1 MAHKIPY
8 DKFIEIYSLVPRLCV
23 EIVVKTNEGVLL
35 TKRNIPPALGMWHL
49 PGGTWLKGET
59 AEEAAKRIALDE
71 LGIDISLG
79 ELLGYVDFSPEV
91 AVGHSISLVFLVK
104 PHSFDISP
112 DITTVIIPS
121 FFYHIAHNLISA
133 SIDHC
138 IVSSAPY
145 PILNVLLQSKG
156 SVIHFSLRFLSDD
169 DQYDALEEDS
179 TRMEITK
186 YIIGKL
192 NGQIVSEKVNHD
204 QKIKVILPVNIPQ
217 S

>member
-35 TKRNIPPALGMWHL
+35 TKRNIPPALGMLHL

-104 PHSFDISP
+104 PHSFDIKLNEQASEYGYFKELP
-112 DITTVIIPS
+112 SETIPETKQ
-121 FFYHIAHNLISA
+121 FLE
-133 SIDHC
+133 
-138 IVSSAPY
+138 
-145 PILNVLLQSKG
+145 LNVL
-156 SVIHFSLRFLSDD
+156 
-169 DQYDALEEDS
+169 
-179 TRMEITK
+179 
-186 YIIGKL
+186 
-192 NGQIVSEKVNHD
+192 KV
-204 QKIKVILPVNIPQ
+204 
-217 S
+217 

>member
-104 PHSFDISP
+104 PHSFDIKLNEQASEYGYFKELP
-112 DITTVIIPS
+112 SETIPETKQ
-121 FFYHIAHNLISA
+121 FLE
-133 SIDHC
+133 
-138 IVSSAPY
+138 
-145 PILNVLLQSKG
+145 LNVL
-156 SVIHFSLRFLSDD
+156 
-169 DQYDALEEDS
+169 
-179 TRMEITK
+179 
-186 YIIGKL
+186 
-192 NGQIVSEKVNHD
+192 KV
-204 QKIKVILPVNIPQ
+204 
-217 S
+217 